1 MTDRP
6 RLTAAQCRETA
17 KKLRRGALTNTAM
30 SQDVKQMGM
39 DIARSLEGMARM
51 AEAREAKLSPKAT
64 K

>member
-1 MTDRP
+1 
-6 RLTAAQCRETA
+6 
-17 KKLRRGALTNTAM
+17 M